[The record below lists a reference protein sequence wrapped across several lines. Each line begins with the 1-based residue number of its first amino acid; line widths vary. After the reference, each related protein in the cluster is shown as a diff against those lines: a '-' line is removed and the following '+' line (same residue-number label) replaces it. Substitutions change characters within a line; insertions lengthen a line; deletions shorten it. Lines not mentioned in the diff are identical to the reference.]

1 MSSGGNPV
9 ERPVHGY
16 GRNRAAK
23 ELENDSAMSFTD
35 SFSMQAPSLFGSSSL
50 FDLASHDNLMSEH
63 EPNEIVE
70 PIGPVKQT
78 GDGPD
83 TLAAQEASEVQK
95 VQEEPLMDYRPPST
109 SLGSQIDAHV
119 DNDDDDDDDL
129 FVSDPLEPNQEANQ
143 EPVSEPVNDSQDTN
157 VVEDTRIEPVYD
169 DDGFDPS
176 QQPANDPMTPV
187 KKSKKITKKDRE
199 LAEKETQRMQRGM
212 ELAPEAKKTKRF
224 TVSNFLSNF
233 EPVESS
239 SDPTDH
245 SNEQFSSPHHVVV
258 SPPTSPEVS
267 PQKAASMPLSTP
279 VPQSS
284 SPGASIDPP
293 SSPLARIKV
302 KASPKRFNITPK
314 RLVSLLNTHK
324 GSQKDKGNDSDS
336 DLEVELAPV
345 TKASATPAGIRKVA
359 NLAHVNLYKLPKEP
373 VEMKK
378 EKYAQPPAMGQK
390 SLLGQLTAKQRQQAI
405 KDREER
411 IAAVKAKG
419 GKIMKEDE
427 KMKEDEIV
435 ESLLER
441 EQRHAE
447 EVRRQEEREN
457 GNNTDSEN
465 DADYKDDIPSEEEVE
480 EFDDEREDENASD
493 SESESEL
500 EDLFD
505 KPSQSE
511 QTEQPVQT
519 EEKDSAKE
527 TVSQGPESLE
537 SDSEDDFATQKR
549 RRRRRNIALDDDNN
563 GDAEEDV
570 HNEENNTQSS
580 EKQQSLLDQ
589 PTQLVG
595 AGSIDQPTQP
605 AFDSH
610 SDTQP
615 VARTAK
621 QALMSSLNDTQ
632 MVAPTAADNMPLTA
646 TQLVKSAT
654 QLSLDDFGTQNEGSV
669 SQLFTET
676 QQANDES
683 PETRLDML
691 KKMDNAGD
699 EFDDDVDI
707 VMSSQDDVRVEADVL
722 REQYERQHENLEHVS
737 TPLSQFPDPTPDE
750 RPYHVRMSQLDS
762 ESEDEQQAPRPK
774 AVPKKRK
781 YDRKSS
787 AAREIVDDE
796 AMESEDEWAGLGG
809 ASDDDDDD
817 NEGYNLAELVD
828 DISKVRGNE
837 AELRKLLAE
846 AERRQ
851 DSDMVN
857 RILEDVTNGGWRKR
871 RKGVDGTILD
881 DFSDEED
888 MEEYYRSALRM
899 REERRKQRL
908 LEDEKLSNLASNPKT
923 KAFIDSIA
931 ETSDKAVRPVVEEA
945 HDSEAEDGAEA
956 EADRKDT
963 APVVENTQSKG
974 DSGSESQKK
983 AKSTRKWT
991 ADLIRKSLSFLDEPT
1006 ESDIAQQHPL
1016 PVVEEQEDHNSDD
1029 ELEIEGFVR
1038 KSTSIKVVDRV
1049 AQRQTMMTSYEQE
1062 EKGLL
1067 AVTPRRRLIAQ
1078 SSKAP
1083 KLTKDV
1089 EVLNSIRGPAFS
1101 TNSAKSSVTR
1111 RKKTTPSR
1119 VLRVPEQQDT
1129 KKDILKKAATVRASN
1144 LFSRGDWA

>member
-16 GRNRAAK
+16 GRNRVAK

-35 SFSMQAPSLFGSSSL
+35 SFSMQTPSLFGSSTL

-70 PIGPVKQT
+70 PIGPVKQPV
-78 GDGPD
+78 DGPV

-95 VQEEPLMDYRPPST
+95 VQEEPLLDYRPPST

-119 DNDDDDDDDL
+119 DDDDDDDL
-129 FVSDPLEPNQEANQ
+129 FVSEPPEPNQEQVN
-143 EPVSEPVNDSQDTN
+143 EPVSEGQDLT
-157 VVEDTRIEPVYD
+157 DGPDGTRNEPVYD
-169 DDGFDPS
+169 DFDAS
-176 QQPANDPMTPV
+176 QHPANDPVTPV

-233 EPVESS
+233 DPVESS

-245 SNEQFSSPHHVVV
+245 SNEQFSSPQHVV

-302 KASPKRFNITPK
+302 NASPKRFNVTPK
-314 RLVSLLNTHK
+314 RLASLLNTRK
-324 GSQKDKGNDSDS
+324 GSEKEKGNDSDS
-336 DLEVELAPV
+336 DLEVELAPI
-345 TKASATPAGIRKVA
+345 TKASATPAGIKKVA
-359 NLAHVNLYKLPKEP
+359 NLAHVNLYKLPKKP
-373 VEMKK
+373 VEMEK
-378 EKYAQPPAMGQK
+378 ENFGQPPAMGQK
-390 SLLGQLTAKQRQQAI
+390 SLLEQLNAKQRQQAI
-405 KDREER
+405 RDREEK

-419 GKIMKEDE
+419 GNIMTEEE
-427 KMKEDEIV
+427 KMKEEEIV

-480 EFDDEREDENASD
+480 EFDSEREDEKASD

-511 QTEQPVQT
+511 QTERPEQPEQNAN
-519 EEKDSAKE
+519 KDSAQE
-527 TVSQGPESLE
+527 IVPQGSDSLG
-537 SDSEDDFATQKR
+537 SDSEEDLATQKR
-549 RRRRRNIALDDDNN
+549 RRRRRNIALDDDDNE
-563 GDAEEDV
+563 DAEDV
-570 HNEENNTQSS
+570 HSKENSVQPS
-580 EKQQSLLDQ
+580 EQQQIQLDQ

-595 AGSIDQPTQP
+595 EGSMDPSTQP
-605 AFDSH
+605 AFDTH

-632 MVAPTAADNMPLTA
+632 MVAPTVAPTAADSMPLTA

-676 QQANDES
+676 QQANEES
-683 PETRLDML
+683 PEARLDML

-699 EFDDDVDI
+699 DFDDVDI

-722 REQYERQHENLEHVS
+722 REQYEREHENLEHSS

-750 RPYHVRMSQLDS
+750 RPYHIRLSQLDS
-762 ESEDEQQAPRPK
+762 ESEGESETEQHAPRPM

-787 AAREIVDDE
+787 AAREVIDDE

-945 HDSEAEDGAEA
+945 HDSEAEDEA

-963 APVVENTQSKG
+963 APVVENTQSN
-974 DSGSESQKK
+974 SGSESQKK

-991 ADLIRKSLSFLDEPT
+991 AELIRKSLSFLDEPT
-1006 ESDIAQQHPL
+1006 ESDVAQHQPL

-1029 ELEIEGFVR
+1029 DLEIEGFVR

-1049 AQRQTMMTSYEQE
+1049 AQRQTMITSYEQE

-1101 TNSAKSSVTR
+1101 SNSAKSSVTR

-1119 VLRVPEQQDT
+1119 ILRVADQQDT